1 VEHPIMKRRVFVTG
15 ASGYL
20 GSGIAARLARA
31 GYEVHGLT
39 RSTDRAGALEAAGV
53 RPIVGDLAKLE
64 TFDGALRNSDIV
76 VHAAWEAA
84 ETAELDQKALAAI
97 RAAVQDGRVR
107 RVLYT
112 SGTWVYGDVGGQVVD
127 ESRPLA
133 PLPLVQWRA
142 AHEDVAMDLA
152 EFEVDVVILRP
163 TIVYGESRGILGGL
177 FDEAREHRT
186 VTVAGDGS
194 QHWGL
199 VHRDD
204 VSEAFA
210 LAVEHGK
217 AGERYNLC
225 DESQLTLRQ
234 IGEAIARATGAEL
247 HTTEVEHVLKHLG
260 LYGEALLA
268 DFKCT
273 SAKAR
278 RELGWVPRH
287 TNFVREVDDL
297 HREWQAGKEAP
308 VV

>member
-1 VEHPIMKRRVFVTG
+1 MKRRVFVTG

-31 GYEVHGLT
+31 NFEVHGLT
-39 RSTDRAGALEAAGV
+39 RNEDHAGALEAAGV
-53 RPIVGDLAKLE
+53 HPVVGNLADIE
-64 TFDGALRNSDIV
+64 SYDGVLRNADIV
-76 VHAAWEAA
+76 VHAAWDAA
-84 ETAELDQKALAAI
+84 DTAELDQQALAAI
-97 RAAVQDGRVR
+97 RASVQDGRVR
-107 RVLYT
+107 RVIYT
-112 SGTWVYGDVGGQVVD
+112 SGTWVYGDTGGQIVD

-133 PLPLVQWRA
+133 PLPLVTWRA
-142 AHEDVAMDLA
+142 AHEDVAIDLA
-152 EFEVDVVILRP
+152 EFEVDVIVLRP

-177 FDEAREHRT
+177 FEEARDKRT
-186 VTVAGDGS
+186 VTIPGPGA
-194 QHWGL
+194 QYWGL

-217 AGERYNLC
+217 GGERYNLC
-225 DESQLTLRQ
+225 DESQFTVRQ
-234 IGEAIARATGAEL
+234 IGEAIARSTGAEVR
-247 HTTEVEHVLKHLG
+247 TWEVEGVLKHLG

-268 DFKCT
+268 SFKGT

-278 RELGWVPRH
+278 RDLGWVPRH

-297 HREWQAGKEAP
+297 FREWQAGKEAP